1 MEKVTM
7 IHIYEMDSGRG
18 DIYYEVYNILI
29 DEETESFISTL
40 ENKEKLETY
49 LDNLMS
55 DGIDFVLHTDEN
67 GDYFYDEQQ

>member
-1 MEKVTM
+1 M

-55 DGIDFVLHTDEN
+55 DGIDFVLHTDED
-67 GDYFYDEQQ
+67 GDYFYDEEQ